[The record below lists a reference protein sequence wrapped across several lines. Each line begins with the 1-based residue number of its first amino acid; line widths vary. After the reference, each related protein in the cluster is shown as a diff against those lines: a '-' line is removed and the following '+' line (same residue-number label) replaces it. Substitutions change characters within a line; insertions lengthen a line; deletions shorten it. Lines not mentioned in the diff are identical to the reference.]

1 MLEQPNFF
9 ADIGPAPS
17 PGVSPTPPAGQA
29 PAWTINPDDLK
40 WLETALKANPAWQ
53 TAADLLASVGRV
65 GEDHRRW
72 LRQLASASEWIIS
85 GQRGYKHIDHATLDE
100 INHAANW
107 LESQAKKMSDRAC
120 TLRRN
125 SHRKIA

>member
-1 MLEQPNFF
+1 METITQP
-9 ADIGPAPS
+9 DLPPTVLAP
-17 PGVSPTPPAGQA
+17 VT
-29 PAWTINPDDLK
+29 NPEKSFNPEDLR
-40 WLETALKANPAWQ
+40 WLQDTLKAKPDWQ
-53 TAADLLASVGRV
+53 TSTELLALIGRA

-85 GQRGYKHIDHATLDE
+85 GQRGYKHLDHATLDE

-125 SHRKIA
+125 SHRKIV

>member
-1 MLEQPNFF
+1 MNTQLELPAATANPAANQERGLNP
-9 ADIGPAPS
+9 AD
-17 PGVSPTPPAGQA
+17 V
-29 PAWTINPDDLK
+29 K
-40 WLETALKANPAWQ
+40 WLETELKTRADWQ
-53 TAADLLASVGRV
+53 TSTELLASIGRA
-65 GEDHRRW
+65 GEDQRRW
-72 LRQLASASEWIIS
+72 LRQCASASEWIIS

-125 SHRKIA
+125 SHRKLA